1 MTNLLEQL
9 QKEVASVA
17 EQLYATS
24 FDAASIK
31 IDKTPPD
38 FDGEFTV
45 VVFTFVKASRKSP
58 EATANELG
66 AALMAGFSLIKS
78 FNVVKG
84 FLNISF
90 TDDCWLQIL
99 SEIHSAENF
108 GQLPSTGKQV
118 VVEYCGP
125 NTNKPLHLGHIR
137 NILLGYST
145 ANILSAAGHSVH
157 KVNILN
163 DRGIAIC
170 KSMVAYKRNGNGSTP
185 ASIGMKGDHFV
196 GKYYVEYSKIIEAE
210 ISALMNDTDIS
221 KDAAEKQAPIYLEA
235 QEMLLKWEAGD
246 SEVMALWNMMNSW
259 VYSGFDITYKL
270 IGIDFEKE
278 YKESEFYLNGKKM
291 VLEGLNSGAFF
302 KKEDG
307 SVWVDLT
314 SDGLDQK
321 VLLRADGTSVYITQD
336 MGVAEER
343 YRDFTFDESI
353 YVVANEQDY
362 HFKVLKLVLQK
373 LGRKYADGIHH
384 MSYGMVD
391 LPEGKMKSREGTV
404 VDADDLI
411 EGMVSE
417 AMDFLASS
425 EKNAEL
431 NETEKQ
437 ALAHDIGMSALK
449 YFILKVDPKKRI
461 LFNPKESIDLH
472 GNTGPFIQYA
482 YARIRSIL
490 RKIDEVKVN
499 IQVSIGT
506 GLMPA
511 EKELIIILSQYPGIV
526 KLAAETYSPAEIGN
540 YLYLLAKK
548 FNSFYADH
556 SILKAESEE
565 KMHLRAVIALHV
577 SLVIKHGL
585 DLLGIHSPEKM

>member
-1 MTNLLEQL
+1 MTDLLARIRQ
-9 QKEVASVA
+9 EVAA
-17 EQLYATS
+17 AAGQLYQTT
-24 FDAASIK
+24 FDTASIK

-38 FDGEFTV
+38 FEGEFTV
-45 VVFTFVKASRKSP
+45 VVFPFVKASRKSP
-58 EATANELG
+58 DATAQEIGTAL
-66 AALMAGFSLIKS
+66 AAANSDIAS

-84 FLNISF
+84 FLNIRF
-90 TDDCWLQIL
+90 TDACWLRML
-99 SEIHSAENF
+99 AEIHGTADF
-108 GQLPSTGKQV
+108 GQLEATGKQV

-125 NTNKPLHLGHIR
+125 NTNKPLHLGHVR
-137 NILLGYST
+137 NILLGYAT

-170 KSMVAYKRNGNGSTP
+170 KSMVAYKRRGNGSTP
-185 ASIGMKGDHFV
+185 ASTGIKGDHFV
-196 GKYYVEYSKIIEAE
+196 GKYYVEYSRIIEEE
-210 ISALMNDTDIS
+210 IAKLMADSAMT

-246 SEVMALWNMMNSW
+246 ADVLALWNMMNGW
-259 VYSGFDITYKL
+259 VYAGFESTYKL

-278 YKESEFYLNGKKM
+278 YKESEFYLNGKDM

-314 SDGLDQK
+314 EDGLDQK

-343 YRDFTFDESI
+343 YRDFHFDESI

-373 LGRKYADGIHH
+373 LGRGYASGIHH

-411 EGMVSE
+411 EGMVTE
-417 AMDFLASS
+417 AREFLEGSD
-425 EKNAEL
+425 KNADLSAE
-431 NETEKQ
+431 ERD
-437 ALAHDIGMSALK
+437 ALAHDIGLSALK

-472 GNTGPFIQYA
+472 GHTGPFIQYA
-482 YARIRSIL
+482 YARISSIL
-490 RKIDEVKVN
+490 RKLDESG
-499 IQVSIGT
+499 ITITLPST
-506 GLMPA
+506 ADLMPA
-511 EKELIIILSQYPGIV
+511 ERELIVLLSQYPGTV
-526 KLAAETYSPAEIGN
+526 RLAAETYSPAEIGN
-540 YLYLLAKK
+540 YIYNLAKK

-556 SILKAESEE
+556 SIIKAESTD
-565 KMHLRAVIALHV
+565 KLHLRAAIALQV
-577 SLVIKHGL
+577 SQVLHHGL
-585 DLLGIHSPEKM
+585 HLLGIRSPQKM